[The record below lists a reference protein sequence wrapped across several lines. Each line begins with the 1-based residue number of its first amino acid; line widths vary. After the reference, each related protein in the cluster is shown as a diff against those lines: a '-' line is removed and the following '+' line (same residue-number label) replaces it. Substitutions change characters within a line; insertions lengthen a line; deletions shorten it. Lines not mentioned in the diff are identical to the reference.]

1 MALKSSFKCNYKP
14 YWLLK
19 ERLKNILCHQ
29 HWREQSCGWGKQSLW
44 LFAVAPGHCCRQCV
58 TGILCTGQPWARF
71 RWFQD
76 PQLPKQ
82 ALPGSSHKGQP
93 CAVGKRQHP
102 KAASKQ
108 PQFHCLHLQWPNLK
122 THPAVTTLQ
131 GQWHHCSCVL
141 LLQGT
146 APHTSHPQPYT
157 WGNEAFQMLF
167 QRQHYYTEHITTRV
181 LGLPCNRRYNSPMT
195 VSLLAK

>member
-58 TGILCTGQPWARF
+58 TGIPSTGKPWARF
-71 RWFQD
+71 SWFQD
-76 PQLPKQ
+76 LQLLAAGSAWQLSGGLAMGCGKRDSVRKLHWNSHSSAACTCSGQTWKCIQLSLPLRDSGTIAHVYCYSKGLHLTQ
-82 ALPGSSHKGQP
+82 ALQ
-93 CAVGKRQHP
+93 
-102 KAASKQ
+102 
-108 PQFHCLHLQWPNLK
+108 
-122 THPAVTTLQ
+122 
-131 GQWHHCSCVL
+131 
-141 LLQGT
+141 
-146 APHTSHPQPYT
+146 QPYT

-167 QRQHYYTEHITTRV
+167 QRQHYYSEHITTRV
-181 LGLPCNRRYNSPMT
+181 LGLPCNSRYLSPMT
-195 VSLLAK
+195 VS